1 MINRHNVIFI
11 AISFTIVYGAS
22 NFFLTA
28 GDRPL
33 VDDPRSIG
41 FVSHFIVLLSG
52 VFVMLLANYNFLT
65 GRGLLKKGF
74 FEALRGR

>member
-1 MINRHNVIFI
+1 MMNRHNVIFI
-11 AISFTIVYGAS
+11 AISFTIAYGAS
-22 NFFLTA
+22 NFFLIA

-33 VDDPRSIG
+33 VGDPRSIG

-52 VFVMLLANYNFLT
+52 VLVMLLANYNFLT